1 MLITTAT
8 GRMKNVLLLLLLFS
22 LLSAKATTEVNTVSP
37 VNFLIFF
44 MNFVHIQIFSPTVFL
59 ETIQEVPRSSATK
72 LCCCSFCLFDSLVF
86 PCTITQRTVKNNK
99 IAHVTAVYNL
109 FLCPLPFRLQIP
121 RSSSCCS
128 VCQPPF
134 SSTFLS
140 CVLIHETKCNIFRT
154 Y

>member
-59 ETIQEVPRSSATK
+59 ETIQEVPRSSATCK
-72 LCCCSFCLFDSLVF
+72 V
-86 PCTITQRTVKNNK
+86 N
-99 IAHVTAVYNL
+99 
-109 FLCPLPFRLQIP
+109 
-121 RSSSCCS
+121 
-128 VCQPPF
+128 
-134 SSTFLS
+134 
-140 CVLIHETKCNIFRT
+140 
-154 Y
+154 